1 LLLIK
6 VLLNILL
13 LVHYAVLVIICSNSW
28 VLTKNRCF
36 YLFTSHRWL
45 TMISILVGRT
55 IWWSICVIVVNAVWV
70 LLRPRIFVCCYD
82 IFRTTSRLYI
92 SNIHTIYI
100 LSIISR
106 ISTSMHLL
114 SYLSGVVN
122 IILFIIRLVG
132 VYMTILV
139 LLNLSRLQTSTSFF
153 LVHLV
158 WLFLWTSIKIT
169 TCYRKLFNLYLRIY
183 AIVNVW
189 LLTMIFI
196 LILISSILLFQTIF
210 LAWWTLRIDRI
221 WIYLRREN

>member
-1 LLLIK
+1 MLLIK

-13 LVHYAVLVIICSNSW
+13 LVHYAVLVIVCSNSW

-45 TMISILVGRT
+45 TMISILVGRPIRWT
-55 IWWSICVIVVNAVWV
+55 ISVVVVNAVRV
-70 LLRPRIFVCCYD
+70 LLRPRIFVCRYD
-82 IFRTTSRLYI
+82 IFRTTSRLYV

-106 ISTSMHLL
+106 ISASMHLL

-139 LLNLSRLQTSTSFF
+139 LLNLSRLQASASFF

-158 WLFLWTSIKIT
+158 WLLLWTSIKIA
-169 TCYRKLFNLYLRIY
+169 TCYRKLFYLYLRINT
-183 AIVNVW
+183 IVNVW

-196 LILISSILLFQTIF
+196 LILISSIFLFQSIF
-210 LAWWTLRIDRI
+210 LARWTLGIDCI
-221 WIYLRREN
+221 WIYLGRKN